1 MLDTSRDRVLLT
13 RNGRRRSAPHRRAV
27 SQLRQPR
34 RRAGCHPH
42 RARGRAGV
50 CARLRLL
57 VASRSSERGA
67 GARPGRPRFGGPR
80 REDRARGR
88 LSLPWREAS
97 PRDRHR
103 PRARADP
110 APPRRADGGHEP
122 RGDGLDHGAHP
133 RPRQG
138 ADHPRRRAQDEARD
152 GHFRLHHGPASG
164 PGPGRGHPRRDPEQR
179 PRPADLPGWISG
191 EMTLLALQDVHTH
204 YGEAHILQG
213 VSLTLEPSEVV
224 ALIGRN
230 GAGKTTTL
238 RTIMGIAK
246 PTRGSIRF
254 RGEDITHR
262 EPHEVARRGIAW
274 IPEER
279 RVLPNLTVLQNL
291 QLGMLGARTP
301 DQDAVVET
309 AFDYFPRL
317 RERKNQPG
325 RLLSGGEQQ
334 MLAIA
339 RGLVARPE
347 LMLVDE
353 PTEGLAPLLVESL
366 TEILGSINKSGTS
379 ILLVE
384 QTLDVALSLAH
395 RLYVMDQGQVQFT
408 GTPDELRRNPAVQQ
422 RFLGV

>member
-1 MLDTSRDRVLLT
+1 
-13 RNGRRRSAPHRRAV
+13 
-27 SQLRQPR
+27 
-34 RRAGCHPH
+34 
-42 RARGRAGV
+42 
-50 CARLRLL
+50 
-57 VASRSSERGA
+57 
-67 GARPGRPRFGGPR
+67 
-80 REDRARGR
+80 
-88 LSLPWREAS
+88 
-97 PRDRHR
+97 
-103 PRARADP
+103 
-110 APPRRADGGHEP
+110 
-122 RGDGLDHGAHP
+122 
-133 RPRQG
+133 
-138 ADHPRRRAQDEARD
+138 
-152 GHFRLHHGPASG
+152 
-164 PGPGRGHPRRDPEQR
+164 
-179 PRPADLPGWISG
+179 
-191 EMTLLALQDVHTH
+191 MTLLALRDVHTY

-213 VSLTLEPSEVV
+213 VSLALESGEVV

-246 PTRGSIRF
+246 PTRGSIQF

-262 EPHEVARRGIAW
+262 QPHEVARRGIAW

-279 RVLPNLTVLQNL
+279 RVLPNITVLQNL

-301 DQDAVVET
+301 DQEAVVET
-309 AFDYFPRL
+309 AFEYFPRL

-325 RLLSGGEQQ
+325 RFLSGGEQQ

-366 TEILGSINKSGTS
+366 TGILASINKTGTS

-384 QTLDVALSLAH
+384 QTLEVALALAH
-395 RLYVMDQGQVQFT
+395 RLYVMDQGQIQFA
-408 GTPDELRRNPAVQQ
+408 GTPDELRGNPVIQQ